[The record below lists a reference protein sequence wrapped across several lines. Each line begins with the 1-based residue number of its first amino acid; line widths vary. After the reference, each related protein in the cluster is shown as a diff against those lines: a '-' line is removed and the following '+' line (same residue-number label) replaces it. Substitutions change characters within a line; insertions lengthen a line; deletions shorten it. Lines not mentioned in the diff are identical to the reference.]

1 MIMDSLVG
9 GGFICAGRMSG
20 TDMCPTN
27 MVVCPMIFNALD
39 LAAEADDAWTEE
51 LLIEGNPNCR
61 AFNALWVVEPASES
75 SRGVLR
81 RPKRPRFIAR

>member
-1 MIMDSLVG
+1 MIMDNLVG

-61 AFNALWVVEPASES
+61 AFNALPQPA
-75 SRGVLR
+75 
-81 RPKRPRFIAR
+81 RPRRTTVSNNGNTY